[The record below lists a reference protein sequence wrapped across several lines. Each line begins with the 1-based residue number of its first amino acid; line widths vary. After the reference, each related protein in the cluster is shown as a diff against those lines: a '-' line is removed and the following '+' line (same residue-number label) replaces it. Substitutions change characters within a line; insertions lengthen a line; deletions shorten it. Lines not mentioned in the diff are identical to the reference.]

1 MSDKIRMSGLISG
14 LDTDSVIEALVSNK
28 RQKVTNAEGDQK
40 KLEWKQDLWKDINT
54 NIKALQQTYISNMR
68 FGSAFSK
75 KMTSV
80 SNSSVASVVT
90 GEGAVDATQKLKV
103 EKLAKTAYLTGKDL
117 NGASTAKTYNAST
130 KLSELGFGS
139 GKTDVISINIGGE
152 EKGTLNVDENTTIS
166 DVLTSLK
173 KAGLNASFDENT
185 QRFFVSSKSTGASND
200 FSLTDTNGALS
211 SLGLAT
217 ATKEQMEAEGFD
229 QSKYATK
236 IDGSDA
242 VIYLNNAK
250 FTSDTNT
257 FKINNLT
264 ITALEE
270 TGDKEVTLTT
280 QTDTSGI
287 YGMIKD
293 MITQYNKVINQ
304 IDKYYNAES
313 SRKFSMLTDEQK
325 EALSEDEVEKYE
337 QKIKDSLLRRDTNL
351 LNLRNLFTGAFSA
364 GIEVGGKT
372 MYLSDFGIGTGS
384 WFDTAD
390 NEKHAL
396 HIDGDKDDASTSS
409 KADKLSAMIASD
421 PAKVQ
426 EFFTKLSQDLY
437 SKLSNVSKSVD
448 GYRSYGNFYD
458 DKKMKSDYDG
468 YKKTIATLEE
478 KANDYEDSLYRKFSA
493 MEKSLA
499 NLQSKTNALSGLLG
513 VSSN

>member
-1 MSDKIRMSGLISG
+1 MSDKVRMGGLISG
-14 LDTDSVIEALVSNK
+14 LDTDSVIEALVSTK
-28 RQKVTNAEGDQK
+28 RQKVTNAQNDQK
-40 KLEWKQDLWKDINT
+40 KLEWKQTLWDGINT
-54 NIKALQQTYISNMR
+54 NIKGLQQSYLASMR
-68 FGSAFSK
+68 FSSAYSK
-75 KMTSV
+75 KKTSV

-90 GEGAVDATQKLKV
+90 GEGAVDATQKMRV
-103 EKLAKTAYLTGKDL
+103 EQLAKSAYLTGKDL
-117 NGASTAKTYNAST
+117 NGESNEKSFTAST
-130 KLSELGFGS
+130 KLSELGYV
-139 GKTDVISINIGGE
+139 GKTDTLKINIGGK
-152 EKGTLNVDENTTIS
+152 EKGTLDIDENTTIS

-173 KAGLNASFDENT
+173 KAGLNASFDTET
-185 QRFFVSSKSTGASND
+185 QRFFVSAKSTGASND
-200 FSLTDTNGALS
+200 FTLSDGGNGALS
-211 SLGLAT
+211 ALGLEVAT
-217 ATKEQMEAEGFD
+217 DEMKQSEGFD
-229 QSKYATK
+229 QSQYASK
-236 IDGSDA
+236 VKGSNA
-242 VIYLNNAK
+242 VIYLNDAK

-313 SRKFSMLTDEQK
+313 ARKYTMLTDEQK

-337 QKIKDSLLRRDTNL
+337 NKIKDSLLRRDTNL
-351 LNLRNLFTGAFSA
+351 LNLRNIFTGVMSS
-364 GIEVGGKT
+364 GIEIGGKT
-372 MYLSDFGIGTGS
+372 MYLSDFGVGTGS
-384 WFDTAD
+384 YFDTAD

-396 HIDGDKDDASTSS
+396 HIDGDEDDPTSS
-409 KADKLSAMIASD
+409 TKADKLSALIASD
-421 PAKVQ
+421 PDKVQ

-448 GYRSYGNFYD
+448 GYRSFGNFYD

-493 MEKSLA
+493 MEKAMA